1 VGYDAGG
8 CNGELDI
15 RCQGFGARSVLAGDT
30 GYGRREEGRRD
41 TSRLKRW
48 RERKRKS
55 D

>member
-30 GYGRREEGRRD
+30 GHGRREEGTRD
-41 TSRLKRW
+41 TSRLERW
-48 RERKRKS
+48 GARKGMR